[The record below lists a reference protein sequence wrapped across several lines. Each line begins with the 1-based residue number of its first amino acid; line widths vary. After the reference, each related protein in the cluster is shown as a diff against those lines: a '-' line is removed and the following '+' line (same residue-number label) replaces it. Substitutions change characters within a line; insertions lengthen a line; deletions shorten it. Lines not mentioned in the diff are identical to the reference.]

1 MRLFPRAFW
10 SVVLVMIAII
20 TGTALGA
27 GLGWLDVLFL
37 TGRVSFAQS
46 VAYQSAVRLLVRYL
60 PITINAL
67 AGSLFG
73 ALAGIVLLRSTSAHG
88 AGHRVFAG
96 AFQGFI
102 LGGITGAL
110 LGYADLA
117 VLSQYLNLASS
128 DNASAWRENR
138 SFLVMI
144 NAAFG
149 SAVGLLL
156 GMGMNRRR

>member
-73 ALAGIVLLRSTSAHG
+73 ALAGIVLLR
-88 AGHRVFAG
+88 
-96 AFQGFI
+96 
-102 LGGITGAL
+102 
-110 LGYADLA
+110 
-117 VLSQYLNLASS
+117 
-128 DNASAWRENR
+128 
-138 SFLVMI
+138 
-144 NAAFG
+144 
-149 SAVGLLL
+149 
-156 GMGMNRRR
+156 